1 MGLRNWGLDKVTGYV
16 GRKTEGYKT
25 KAGGVGLFLL
35 GIVGIM
41 GHIWPD
47 VGLPVQE
54 WDIIVGE
61 FAGGLAAFGI
71 GAKVEKVKN
80 AVKENTEIT
89 RGKSAGGDRV
99 PDILPQQKW
108 DGRIKGQFP

>member
-1 MGLRNWGLDKVTGYV
+1 MGLRDWGLDKVTGYV

-71 GAKVEKVKN
+71 GAKVEKVKA
-80 AVKENTEIT
+80 AVAENTEIT
-89 RGKSAGGDRV
+89 KATVAPSLEQRVEPEKWNGKI
-99 PDILPQQKW
+99 P
-108 DGRIKGQFP
+108 GQFP

>member
-61 FAGGLAAFGI
+61 LAGGLAAFGI
-71 GAKVEKVKN
+71 GGKIERVKA
-80 AVKENTEIT
+80 AVQENTDIT
-89 RGKSAGGDRV
+89 KATVTPSLEQRV
-99 PDILPQQKW
+99 APEKW
-108 DGRIKGQFP
+108 DGKIKGQFP